1 MPPTGGSF
9 PCCSCDSKDTSGGK
23 AGTSQRGSLAELA
36 PLAQEQDPWNRLH
49 ATPTLSSVRREVWY
63 LEPGVPQDSL
73 DFNLSSLYDHH
84 KELLRNKNQVVIH
97 KETLFDDHGVLK
109 GLDSVQEPKPL
120 PAESRTSQ
128 GLPMRCWVSP
138 TKESVHSIKGTIE
151 CPHNAST
158 NSGYSRKDNGGFF
171 SQ

>member
-23 AGTSQRGSLAELA
+23 AGTSQ
-36 PLAQEQDPWNRLH
+36 
-49 ATPTLSSVRREVWY
+49 
-63 LEPGVPQDSL
+63 VPQDSL

-97 KETLFDDHGVLK
+97 KET
-109 GLDSVQEPKPL
+109 
-120 PAESRTSQ
+120 RTSQ